1 MPGEGYRTL
10 LDCRRRSRALR
21 ARSFTF
27 DQIAYI
33 LALDHD
39 VSPLRLYRYAHGRTA
54 GDIVAAHNDLDPA
67 GTASLREARLY
78 DYEAWPATGRRIP
91 ARTVVILSRIYQT
104 TARSLLTDEIYARY
118 NAAHRDLLDQ
128 ADYRHL
134 DPHQQLSPPPP
145 TPSDA
150 ILPKGRTPAPA
161 NRHEGLATW
170 TLALAPDARDNIER
184 HLSWAQPPTPA
195 HCTEL
200 LCALRAEETDVK
212 RRELL
217 FELALLF
224 GGTPGRSGSPSA
236 RRAATRVTPSR

>member
-21 ARSFTF
+21 ARSVTF
-27 DQIAYI
+27 DQIAHI

-54 GDIVAAHNDLDPA
+54 GDVVAAHNDLDPA

-78 DYEAWPATGRRIP
+78 DYEAWPATGRRVP
-91 ARTVVILSRIYQT
+91 
-104 TARSLLTDEIYARY
+104 ARSLLTDEIYARY

-134 DPHQQLSPPPP
+134 DPHQQLTPPPP

-150 ILPKGRTPAPA
+150 ILPKGRPTAQAP
-161 NRHEGLATW
+161 RHEGLPTW
-170 TLALAPDARDNIER
+170 TLAPTPGPHDSIER
-184 HLSWAQPPTPA
+184 HFSGIQPPTPA

-200 LCALRAEETDVK
+200 LRALRAEETDVDDP
-212 RRELL
+212 LL
-217 FELALLF
+217 NA
-224 GGTPGRSGSPSA
+224 
-236 RRAATRVTPSR
+236 

>member
-21 ARSFTF
+21 ARSVTF
-27 DQIAYI
+27 DQIAHI

-54 GDIVAAHNDLDPA
+54 GDVVA
-67 GTASLREARLY
+67 
-78 DYEAWPATGRRIP
+78 
-91 ARTVVILSRIYQT
+91 
-104 TARSLLTDEIYARY
+104 ARSLLTDEIYARY

-134 DPHQQLSPPPP
+134 DPHQQLTPPPP

-150 ILPKGRTPAPA
+150 ILPKGRPTAQAP
-161 NRHEGLATW
+161 RHEGLPTW
-170 TLALAPDARDNIER
+170 TLAPTPGPHDSIER
-184 HLSWAQPPTPA
+184 HFSGIQPPTPA

-200 LCALRAEETDVK
+200 LRALRAEETDVDDP
-212 RRELL
+212 LL
-217 FELALLF
+217 NA
-224 GGTPGRSGSPSA
+224 
-236 RRAATRVTPSR
+236 